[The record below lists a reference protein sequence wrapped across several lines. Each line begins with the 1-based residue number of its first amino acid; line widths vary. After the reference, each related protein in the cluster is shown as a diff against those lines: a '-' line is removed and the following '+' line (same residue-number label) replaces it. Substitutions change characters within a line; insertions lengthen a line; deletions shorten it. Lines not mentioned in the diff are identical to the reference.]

1 MPIFLDIDVKRLYE
15 GDGIEAPLM
24 RHQAGWHKT
33 CYLKFNQTK
42 LKRLQKKSVAVKE
55 KTDIRG
61 VHTRSSQ
68 GEIDLTESK
77 YFLCEEPAGSAG
89 LHNVST

>member
-1 MPIFLDIDVKRLYE
+1 
-15 GDGIEAPLM
+15 M

-33 CYLKFNQTK
+33 CYF
-42 LKRLQKKSVAVKE
+42 KRLHPVKV

-68 GEIDLTESK
+68 GGIDFTESK
-77 YFLCEEPAGSAG
+77 CFLCEEPAESAC